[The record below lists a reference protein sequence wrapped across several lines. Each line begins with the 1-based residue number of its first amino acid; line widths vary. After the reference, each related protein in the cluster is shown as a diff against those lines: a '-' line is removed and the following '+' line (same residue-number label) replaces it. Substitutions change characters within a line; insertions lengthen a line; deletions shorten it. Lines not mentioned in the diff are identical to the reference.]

1 MPRLRFRASLVGLV
15 VLGCA
20 IGSAVAA
27 LETAAAG
34 PAVVSVT
41 AGRPTEY
48 AFRLG
53 AGTPVPAGAV
63 TIKVENRGRLA
74 HRFRLCARPVA
85 IARAGT
91 CAGPTTP
98 TIPPGRSATLKT
110 SLAAGTYAFLSTA
123 PGDLARG
130 MKGVLRVVARVTT
143 VPAPPAAPPA
153 ATPEKL
159 LGDPVAGARVFAAN
173 ACAGCHTMAA
183 AGAHAVICP
192 NLDLTKPSQATVKS
206 RVTLG
211 AYGGGGVE
219 MPSFALSPTELD
231 DLAAYVYAST
241 HAG

>member
-1 MPRLRFRASLVGLV
+1 MTAMRPRASPAGLV

-20 IGSAVAA
+20 IGSAVAV
-27 LETAAAG
+27 LETAAAV

-48 AFRLG
+48 AFRVG

-63 TIKVENRGRLA
+63 TIRVENRGRLA
-74 HRFRLCARPVA
+74 HTFRLCARPVA
-85 IARAGT
+85 IASAGT
-91 CAGPTTP
+91 CTGPTTP
-98 TIPPGRSATLKT
+98 TIPPGRAATLKT
-110 SLAAGTYAFLSTA
+110 SLAAGAYAFLSTA

-130 MKGVLRVVARVTT
+130 MKGVLRVVTRVSA
-143 VPAPPAAPPA
+143 VPAPPTAPPA
-153 ATPEKL
+153 PGPEKL
-159 LGDPVAGARVFAAN
+159 QGDPVAGARVFAAN

-183 AGAHAVICP
+183 AGAHGVMCP
-192 NLDLTKPSQATVKS
+192 NLDLTKPSQATVRS

-231 DLAAYVYAST
+231 DLAAFVYAST